1 MPAPALQD
9 RPWFFDMNVPHT
21 PILIGEASD
30 AAFATRFRQAISDA
44 EHSHIPRV
52 NYATDERLVALS
64 DSDTPWPS
72 PARARFLVNVALKS
86 VTHCYHIVRKSSV
99 AEGLE
104 QVLQNPSMGDSLFM
118 SKLWALFA
126 VGEMYSSRTA
136 VVGGNFP
143 GIGYFARATRI
154 LQIVSERPRIDAIEV
169 RLLLVSFL
177 HLSKLFSNPLRQSF
191 YSLALNRR
199 HSAYTLAGSAMRLS
213 VVMGLHLNVPESQ
226 LSDAGAREHRN
237 RVWWTAYIFD
247 RMWASKL
254 GHPISVRDDVI
265 EVDLPSNPNVKNSVD
280 DFRDCAYF
288 VASIRLARLSG
299 GILHS
304 IYSRKAEQKSLSQRV
319 QEALKDLRQFVQD
332 LPSHLHIESSDSTE
346 PSPRP
351 ISLSLNL
358 SFNQVCQPVRHYDE
372 SDTNDS
378 RLPSAQPAPFYF
390 TSSEHTSQ
398 RGQPTQVQSHRF
410 QHLRW
415 L

>member
-1 MPAPALQD
+1 
-9 RPWFFDMNVPHT
+9 
-21 PILIGEASD
+21 
-30 AAFATRFRQAISDA
+30 
-44 EHSHIPRV
+44 
-52 NYATDERLVALS
+52 
-64 DSDTPWPS
+64 
-72 PARARFLVNVALKS
+72 
-86 VTHCYHIVRKSSV
+86 
-99 AEGLE
+99 
-104 QVLQNPSMGDSLFM
+104 
-118 SKLWALFA
+118 
-126 VGEMYSSRTA
+126 
-136 VVGGNFP
+136 
-143 GIGYFARATRI
+143 
-154 LQIVSERPRIDAIEV
+154 
-169 RLLLVSFL
+169 
-177 HLSKLFSNPLRQSF
+177 
-191 YSLALNRR
+191 
-199 HSAYTLAGSAMRLS
+199 MRLS

-332 LPSHLHIESSDSTE
+332 LPSHLHIESSDTTE

-358 SFNQVCQPVRHYDE
+358 SFNQVKSTRPTLRP
-372 SDTNDS
+372 SPDTNDS
-378 RLPSAQPAPFYF
+378 RLPSVQPALFCF
-390 TSSEHTSQ
+390 TSSEPTSQ
-398 RGQPTQVQSHRF
+398 HGQPIQVQSHRF
-410 QHLRW
+410 QHLPW
-415 L
+415 LWQKPAFDAPATRVDCSPNAGLTGHSTPLITFTHNTSSPQRLSWQFRACWTPRKAGMTESTLTQQPNSCTNYTRTETLLQENSATT